1 MGEQAD
7 LIQGSR
13 RRTPTR
19 IRAAGRAVRQA
30 HGVANEPGPTPESE
44 TVRAR
49 SAPRTSL
56 RRVAFA
62 DRVLGSLWFI
72 PLCAA
77 VLALMASRLSLA
89 FDDHLHR
96 GPFTDV
102 LIRGSASTLSAVAA
116 TLAAGML
123 TFLGVVFSTT
133 LVAIQL
139 ASSQYSPRIVRV
151 FVRSRLTQA
160 TLAIF
165 MATFVFSVNTLVGT
179 GKAPR
184 ASGPGLSMTIIYV
197 LVLAS
202 VAMFLAFIHGMVRLL
217 RVQYLLRLT
226 ARRSHEAL
234 DHSFIPADAYVAAAH
249 PRTGP
254 SVREVRTGER
264 AAGGRRGTPRVLQS
278 IDLGGLAADAARAGC
293 WVEMCI
299 AVGEHAGPLAVV
311 ARIHGADPSA
321 LGDEDVHARLLFG
334 SERTMIQDPA
344 FGIRQLVD
352 TASRALSP
360 AINDPTTGVQ
370 ALQRVMD
377 LLARIVDRP
386 DPTGWY
392 LDEDGTVRVFTP
404 VDDFERLATL
414 GFTEIIH
421 YGADAPQVVRC
432 LRACL
437 RDLEGAT
444 SGERRRAIERIGSL
458 CSQAVDESL
467 RVSLRGLGEV
477 PDRMGLG

>member
-1 MGEQAD
+1 MGEQAH
-7 LIQGSR
+7 LIPGSR
-13 RRTPTR
+13 RRTPAR

-77 VLALMASRLSLA
+77 VLALVASRLSLA

-234 DHSFIPADAYVAAAH
+234 DHSFIRLYCRRPPPHRPVGARGPH
-249 PRTGP
+249 GRTGGGR
-254 SVREVRTGER
+254 STGHT
-264 AAGGRRGTPRVLQS
+264 AGPPIDRPGRSGRRRRPCRVLGGDVHRRRGTRRPPRR
-278 IDLGGLAADAARAGC
+278 GG
-293 WVEMCI
+293 
-299 AVGEHAGPLAVV
+299 
-311 ARIHGADPSA
+311 
-321 LGDEDVHARLLFG
+321 
-334 SERTMIQDPA
+334 
-344 FGIRQLVD
+344 
-352 TASRALSP
+352 
-360 AINDPTTGVQ
+360 
-370 ALQRVMD
+370 
-377 LLARIVDRP
+377 P
-386 DPTGWY
+386 DPRCGP
-392 LDEDGTVRVFTP
+392 VRP
-404 VDDFERLATL
+404 
-414 GFTEIIH
+414 G
-421 YGADAPQVVRC
+421 
-432 LRACL
+432 
-437 RDLEGAT
+437 
-444 SGERRRAIERIGSL
+444 
-458 CSQAVDESL
+458 
-467 RVSLRGLGEV
+467 
-477 PDRMGLG
+477 